1 MSDSKKQETGK
12 TKIPKKVYS
21 KKPLKKQENPIKTI
35 QSNKK
40 WLIIV
45 ESPSKCS
52 KIESFLGDEYLCI
65 ASKGHI
71 RNIDNLKSIDFANN
85 CKTEYS
91 LIQEK
96 KDHVESMKNIVSQFP
111 KDNILIATDDDREG
125 EGIGWHLC
133 SVFNLD
139 IHTTKRIIF
148 REITKSAISVAVQ
161 NPTTLNMS
169 LIQAQNCRQ
178 VLDMIVGYKI
188 SPILWKY
195 VYYNNKNSLSAGRCQ
210 TPALRLV
217 YDKDSECKNREQ
229 IQIYKTAASFFSMN
243 EGILF
248 ELNKEFER

>member
-1 MSDSKKQETGK
+1 MSDSKKKPDSKKKLVKKTVK
-12 TKIPKKVYS
+12 TTKISP
-21 KKPLKKQENPIKTI
+21 
-35 QSNKK
+35 NKK

-71 RNIDNLKSIDFANN
+71 RNIDNLKSIDFSNN

-111 KDNILIATDDDREG
+111 KENILIATDDDREG

-148 REITKSAISVAVQ
+148 REITKPAIVNAVK
-161 NPTTLNMS
+161 NPGLLNIPLVNAS
-169 LIQAQNCRQ
+169 NCRQ
-178 VLDMIVGYKI
+178 ILDMIIGFKI
-188 SPILWKY
+188 SPVLWKH
-195 VYYNNKNSLSAGRCQ
+195 VFRNSENSYL
-210 TPALRLV
+210 LV
-217 YDKDSECKNREQ
+217 DVRHQ
-229 IQIYKTAASFFSMN
+229 H
-243 EGILF
+243 
-248 ELNKEFER
+248 